1 MGAGDA
7 FFDCVILLHI
17 LHLIMIIA
25 VGRRFELRHPCGKT
39 FTALPL
45 SFFVYLCNSFADIRN
60 AIMRPHHYFNNSI
73 PNFFTF
79 SGSILCFKISS
90 RSYNSSSVKPISFNF
105 DFNEKL
111 GVSLS
116 CFS

>member
-1 MGAGDA
+1 
-7 FFDCVILLHI
+7 
-17 LHLIMIIA
+17 
-25 VGRRFELRHPCGKT
+25 
-39 FTALPL
+39 
-45 SFFVYLCNSFADIRN
+45 
-60 AIMRPHHYFNNSI
+60 MRPHHYFNNSI